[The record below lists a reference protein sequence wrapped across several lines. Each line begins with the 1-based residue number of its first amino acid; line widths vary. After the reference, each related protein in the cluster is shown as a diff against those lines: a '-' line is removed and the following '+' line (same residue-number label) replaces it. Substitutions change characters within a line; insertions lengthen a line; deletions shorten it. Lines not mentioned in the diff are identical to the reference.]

1 MTRFAD
7 RLFRRKMLL
16 ALGLVVLVVMTAVFA
31 WGAAPDPA
39 PAVQAAWNG
48 SAASGFAGG
57 TGTAD
62 DPYRI
67 ATAEQLAHFR
77 DKVNGGTTFEGKYI
91 VLTANIDLI
100 SSSGT
105 KQGFGTIGTPTIDYG
120 EESRPNGAGG
130 NVRIATDVSGK
141 AFQGVFD
148 ARIYEIKNLY
158 WNGGDYRGLFGY
170 IGEKGK
176 VYNVTISNV
185 ELISTGS
192 LNGTIAAVN
201 RGLIDNCVV
210 ASGTVKSAGR
220 AGGIVGFNYGGMVRN
235 SINWANVSANGN
247 SIVGNHI
254 PGIHNVDWLGSDF
267 GGIAGVMTSGAVID
281 QCANYGNVTGSAKVG
296 ADSGGTRAGGLA
308 GLLDTSTISDSYF
321 IGSLSNRNTNDIGGF
336 TGSIYN
342 GTVTNCYHQS
352 GASKLYGW
360 EQSTTGGTRTNNHA
374 SGSAAAGSLNNGVW
388 KVDTARH
395 NGYPYLINT
404 RLFDS
409 YAASQSDL
417 GLLPEGS
424 VPAGY
429 NNTNGTPI
437 SSADDFYAF
446 RNAENTT
453 QNYYLTQDI
462 TVTYPKNGN
471 NIVHYGLWYG
481 GTFDGN
487 GHTITFQ
494 AGTSGSWCS
503 TMRYSRAFGG
513 FFASTINGGTV
524 KNLKIVVEDSY
535 TTTDLDNTEVTS
547 GFGVIAGDVSGAT
560 IDNVSVE
567 VKTLK
572 FHTEC
577 NYGGWTNRVNW
588 YGQTSFGGLFGTAND
603 ANNNGV
609 TIRNTSVT
617 FTGTPEF
624 KRKTDDGGVWSFFGG
639 LIGNIKNTAAINIQ
653 GVRVHFQNGAR
664 YLMYRSNSGHF
675 GGMIGETYRNGTVN
689 ISDSFY
695 DFDGELITENLTGG
709 YKGKLIAAVQSGTTK
724 LNNIYYGPGEEA
736 SAIYVSN
743 GGTPTQNNCYE
754 IAGFDGA
761 GFLRADFDPQ
771 TPGMMWVTLNA
782 DGGSET
788 LGRAGEWDWSKD
800 WDGMILVG
808 SQPGTYSVRMST
820 AQLKAFSTL
829 NKGTGSVS
837 NDLYTGVDL
846 SSSLSFSGQDSGIVS
861 ELRKW
866 QTSPPEMRNY
876 FGTWRGGVA
885 VEIGSGTVEIFDK
898 VTGAFVWATDGSR
911 NGNYFGND
919 GNLVTNGGIG
929 HLIPGTYVAR
939 LVHPYA
945 AVLHHGSTNRYWYDF
960 ETIPFVEFT
969 IKPKTVTVE
978 ASAAY
983 VYGDKAADADLG
995 HTVWTTG
1002 GTQITAG
1009 DYTFTTSG
1017 NIAEIPF
1024 YLTFSV
1030 AAAGTSPR
1038 PAGSYPISVSTSS
1051 PIYSIGGTA
1060 GNYVVSPKPV
1070 TVTIASANKT
1080 YGDGDPTFAWSTT
1093 DTLPYGEVAANVLGI
1108 TLSRDEGEDVKDGGY
1123 AITGSSTNGNY
1134 TISWINGTLTIDPK
1148 AITVTIDDKTQVYG
1162 NPEETLTCSVGGLV
1176 NGDTEGD
1183 LNIHLQRAEGRD
1195 VAEYPITGTYAN
1207 ANYTVTFTDGVYTI
1221 TPRPITVTIGS
1232 ADKTYGD
1239 SDPTFTWS
1247 TADTLPYGEVA
1258 EDVLGITLSRDEGE
1272 GVKDGGYAITGSSTN
1287 GNYTISWTDGTL
1299 TIDPKAITVTI
1310 DDKTQVYGD
1319 PAVALTAQTEAT
1331 LPYGDLLKNIV
1342 SLTREAGDTVKEGGY
1357 AITGEGVSDNYNVT
1371 FHNNGVYT
1379 ITARPVTVTLTFDGL
1394 TEEGGSYYWTYG
1406 DYGAGG
1412 FGTGTATITVSGS
1425 GLVDGDGVGADFAVT
1440 QEGSVATLKNVG
1452 TYTFGIVLTGDN
1464 AFNYTL
1470 TKVFEGITGEGD
1482 TRNVEVR
1489 PLVLEYAT
1497 TPASFVYNQYTADT
1511 LPTPADLGATANLA
1525 TALPYGD
1532 AEPEIV
1538 LVYTDT
1544 PADIVRW
1551 PVGEHPQKIRVEF
1564 TEGQSNYSLSPNSD
1578 MIALIIE
1585 KGTIS
1590 LALDESFVKDYTY
1603 AAGLSVS
1610 FGDKLTA
1617 KDGFGKPY
1625 PYVPQYTAKLYFDE
1639 SKAKWFE
1646 GTTSVGV
1653 RYVPSVDQEETFVTL
1668 TLEIVASDPNYND
1681 ATLTVP
1687 ITLRKGEFDLSGV
1700 TFENQTFIYDGTEH
1714 EMVFAGLPI
1723 ELNGERL
1730 SGSVVYPDG
1739 ADRVNHTPAPIEAQ
1753 LIFTSS
1759 GKLESD
1765 GITYYN
1771 YKIPAPL
1778 TATMTIDKA
1787 IVDLS
1792 RYGLVLERRQQA
1804 DGAVRET
1811 LTIEGSSVT
1820 VVYYAGCAFFVV
1832 PDADLPAFIEA
1843 EITGDAAATGAGAVK
1858 WDETNRK
1865 ALPYQFTVTFR
1876 LNGANGNYE
1885 ISGADERIV
1894 NVTVEQRKVTLSP
1907 ARQDT
1912 VYNGE
1917 QQIPSADLTNWR
1929 YAFEGV
1935 EGGELDAFLADF
1947 EESGT
1952 FVARAESFASIG
1964 TVEAVNAGIYAIN
1977 GVYTPDSGNYNYA
1990 VTVNKSQQNSEG
2002 STDAF
2007 VIAKA
2012 QYGNLDNV
2020 TFDGKTVVYDGS
2032 AYTIVV
2038 SALPTDVKG
2047 NGVEPRYSVTQ
2058 DGTAAAGV
2066 VFIDAGMYAYVAIWD
2081 DPNYEAVTREAT
2093 LTIQKATFDLSG
2105 VTFEDQTFT
2114 YDGRY
2119 HSLSVSSEQ
2128 PLPDW
2133 ITVSY
2138 SSNNSK
2144 KDVGA
2149 LTVSAELSHENPNYH
2164 SFDASDAQKRATLTI
2179 IARPIDVTILSA
2191 SKVYGDAD
2199 PDFVWKI
2206 GEGLVEGDDLKI
2218 TVSRA
2223 DRDNQNVGTYA
2234 LNGTSGNGNYAVT
2247 FNADAVLTIGQR
2259 DLVIDLNNVSKVYR
2273 YPEPNPDPDL
2283 TFGIADGYQLYYE
2296 DTVALLGVTLSRAP
2310 GETAG
2315 NYEITATLPD
2325 VGNYRITVGRTAVLT
2340 IAKAD
2345 VTIDVEGIVK
2355 DYVYTGESFRIDTG
2369 ATHNNTDEGA
2379 VLIYPDK
2386 EFRLVADS
2394 GEYTVSIAETANY
2407 NAQSV
2412 TFTVTIVRADVAFD
2426 FGGVGQYVYNGSL
2439 QTVTGVTHTNTDAEA
2454 TLVYRNHTFTD
2465 VPENGILT
2473 IEVSIAQTANF
2484 NAASATFDVTVDKAT
2499 YVIDI
2504 AFDDQTVSYHGDAV
2518 DLLIAG
2524 DLPEGVTVSYIG
2536 NGNRNQGVY
2545 VVVAEFEGD
2554 GRNYHPIPDR
2564 EATLT
2569 ILPASLAVTIDDQT
2583 SVYGDALNTL
2593 TYLVEGEIYSQ
2604 DGVKDDPMIR
2614 IFKEDGL
2621 RAGEYAI
2628 TGHGGNANYD
2638 VTFESAV
2645 YRITPREATLTANEV
2660 TSVYGDPD
2668 TALTFVADNVLDG
2681 DLERFTGGLQREPGR
2696 NVGRYA
2702 ISSTL
2707 ANPDYTITFV
2717 AADYIVLPREVTVT
2731 LRDQSGISGEDV
2743 LSQSAY
2749 DITDG
2754 NVIAGDTL
2762 GLRLRRAPGT
2772 TRGEYPIT
2780 ATYSNQN
2787 YLLDIIPAIYYLS
2800 ERAVIT
2806 FTRPSDFVYDGNPF
2820 SISASINSDTALI
2833 FTVNGVRSD
2842 NFFDAPGN
2850 YSVRISAAATDE
2862 YVEPIPV
2869 SFTFTILAAELIFT
2883 DDLGGEIIISL
2894 PEGFMPGTAIEVV
2907 LAESSVGDTIQK
2919 QISTAYAMVEG
2930 YDIFIVENGVKIPL
2944 GEYVTSDSLKVRI
2957 KLPSVFAEEE
2967 SVWFVG
2973 FRGGKAELGELTNE
2987 DGYVVIE
2994 GGSFDSVIFVS
3005 RQELS
3010 TFIYLLIGVVILVAV
3025 IMTAYFLFR
3034 RKTV

>member
-57 TGTAD
+57 EGTAD

-67 ATAEQLAHFR
+67 ATAEQLIYFR
-77 DKVNGGTTFEGKYI
+77 NQVNGGRTFEGEYI

-100 SSSGT
+100 GTSGT
-105 KQGFGTIGTPTIDYG
+105 KQGFGVIGEVTSVTT
-120 EESRPNGAGG
+120 AGV
-130 NVRIATDVSGK
+130 NGK

-176 VYNVTISNV
+176 VYNVTVSNV

-235 SINWANVSANGN
+235 SINWANVSANGS

-254 PGIHNVDWLGSDF
+254 PGIHNVEWLGSDF

-281 QCANYGNVTGSAKVG
+281 QCANYGNVTGSAEVG
-296 ADSGGTRAGGLA
+296 AGSGGTRAGGLA

-360 EQSTTGGTRTNNHA
+360 EQSTSSGTRTNNYA
-374 SGSAAAGSLNNGVW
+374 SGSDAKKYLNNGVW

-503 TMRYSRAFGG
+503 TMRYNRAFGG
-513 FFASTINGGTV
+513 FFASTIDGGTV
-524 KNLKIVVEDSY
+524 KNLKIVVENSY
-535 TTTDLDNTEVTS
+535 TTTDLDNTDVTS
-547 GFGVIAGDVSGAT
+547 GFGVIAGDASGAT

-577 NYGGWTNRVNW
+577 NYQGWPNRKNW
-588 YGQTSFGGLFGTAND
+588 WGQTSFGGLFGTANN

-624 KRKTDDGGVWSFFGG
+624 KRKTDDGDVWSWFGG

-675 GGMIGETYRNGTVN
+675 GGMIGETYAGGTVN

-695 DFDGELITENLTGG
+695 DFDGELYTENLTGG

-724 LNNIYYGPGEEA
+724 LNNIYYGPGAEA
-736 SAIYVSN
+736 TKIYVPN
-743 GGTPTQNNCYE
+743 GGEPTQKNYYE

-761 GFLRADFDPQ
+761 GFLRADFDSQ
-771 TPGMMWVTLNA
+771 TPGMMWVTISA

-837 NDLYTGVDL
+837 NDLYTGVKL

-885 VEIGSGTVEIFDK
+885 VKSGSGTVEIFDK
-898 VTGAFVWATDGSR
+898 ETGEFVWATDGSR

-919 GNLVTNGGIG
+919 GNLVTNDGIG

-945 AVLHHGSTNRYWYDF
+945 TVLHQGYTNQNWYDF

-969 IKPKTVTVE
+969 VVPKTVTVE

-983 VYGDKAADADLG
+983 VYGDKPAGADLG
-995 HTVWTTG
+995 HTVWTSG

-1060 GNYVVSPKPV
+1060 GNYVVRPKPV

-1080 YGDGDPTFAWSTT
+1080 YGDGDPTFTWSTA
-1093 DTLPYGEVAANVLGI
+1093 DTLPYGEVAEDVLGI
-1108 TLSRDEGEDVKDGGY
+1108 TLSREGGEDVKDGGY

-1134 TISWINGTLTIDPK
+1134 AISWTDGTLTIDPK

-1195 VAEYPITGTYAN
+1195 VAKYPITGTYTN
-1207 ANYTVTFTDGVYTI
+1207 ANYTVTFADGVYTI
-1221 TPRPITVTIGS
+1221 TPRPITVAIAS
-1232 ADKTYGD
+1232 ANKTYGD
-1239 SDPTFTWS
+1239 GDPTFTWS

-1258 EDVLGITLSRDEGE
+1258 EEVLGITLSRDEGE
-1272 GVKDGGYAITGSSTN
+1272 DVKDGGYAITGSSTN
-1287 GNYTISWTDGTL
+1287 GNYAISWTNGTL
-1299 TIDPKAITVTI
+1299 TIDPKAIDVTI
-1310 DDKTQVYGD
+1310 DDKTQVYGN
-1319 PAVALTAQTEAT
+1319 PEETLTAQTEAT
-1331 LPYGDLLKNIV
+1331 LPYDDRLENIV

-1357 AITGEGVSDNYNVT
+1357 AITGEGVSNNYSVT
-1371 FHNNGVYT
+1371 FTNGVYT
-1379 ITARPVTVTLTFDGL
+1379 ITPRPITVTLTFGGL
-1394 TEEGGSYYWTYG
+1394 KEEGGSYYWTYG
-1406 DYGAGG
+1406 DYGEGG
-1412 FGTGTATITVSGS
+1412 FGTGTATITVSGR
-1425 GLVDGDGVGADFAVT
+1425 GLVSGDGVGAGFAVT
-1440 QEGSVATLKNVG
+1440 QEGSVATLKDVG
-1452 TYTFGIVLTGDN
+1452 SYTFGIVLTGDN

-1470 TKVFEGITGEGD
+1470 TKVFERITGEVFEGIPGEGD
-1482 TRNVEVR
+1482 TRKVEVR
-1489 PLVLEYAT
+1489 PLVLEYT
-1497 TPASFVYNQYTADT
+1497 TESAKFVYNQYTAET
-1511 LPTPADLGATANLA
+1511 LPSPDAIGAAATLE

-1538 LVYTDT
+1538 LYYTDDA
-1544 PADIVRW
+1544 ADIVSW
-1551 PVGEHPQKIRVEF
+1551 SADEYPKKIRVEF
-1564 TEGQSNYSLSPNSD
+1564 AEEQSNYSLSPNSD
-1578 MIALIIE
+1578 LITLIIE
-1585 KGTIS
+1585 KGKIF
-1590 LALDESFVKDYTY
+1590 LALDESFVTDYTY
-1603 AAGLSVS
+1603 TYATDLIVS
-1610 FGDKLTA
+1610 FGDTLKA
-1617 KDGFGKPY
+1617 KDAFGNDIRPSF
-1625 PYVPQYTAKLYFDE
+1625 ASKLYFDE
-1639 SKAKWFE
+1639 SKAKWFA
-1646 GTTSVGV
+1646 GTTSVDV
-1653 RYVPSVDQEETFVTL
+1653 PYVPSVDQEETFVTL

-1681 ATLTVP
+1681 GTLTET

-1700 TFENQTFIYDGTEH
+1700 TFVDQTFIYDGTEH

-1723 ELNGERL
+1723 ALNGETL
-1730 SGSVVYPDG
+1730 SGSVVYPDD
-1739 ADRVNHTPAPIEAQ
+1739 ANRVNHTPTPIEAQ
-1753 LIFTSS
+1753 LVFTVS
-1759 GKLESD
+1759 GKEYD

-1771 YKIPAPL
+1771 YKIPAPW

-1811 LTIEGSSVT
+1811 LTIEGSSVS

-1832 PDADLPAFIEA
+1832 PDADLPDFIVA
-1843 EITGDAAATGAGAVK
+1843 EITGDAAATGAIAVK
-1858 WDETNRK
+1858 WDATNGK
-1865 ALPYQFTVTFR
+1865 ALPYRFTVTFR
-1876 LNGANGNYE
+1876 LSGANDNYE
-1885 ISGADERIV
+1885 ISGADPRTVE
-1894 NVTVEQRKVTLSP
+1894 VTVEQRKVTLSP
-1907 ARQDT
+1907 DRQDT

-1935 EGGELDAFLADF
+1935 EGEALAAFLADF
-1947 EESGT
+1947 EKSGT
-1952 FVARAESFASIG
+1952 FVARAESFTSIG
-1964 TVEAVNAGIYAIN
+1964 TDKAVNAGIYAIN
-1977 GVYTPDSGNYNYA
+1977 GVYTPVSGNYNYA
-1990 VTVNKSQQNSEG
+1990 VTVNKSQDDSAD

-2020 TFDGKTVVYDGS
+2020 TFDGKTVVYDGN
-2032 AYTIVV
+2032 AYTIAV

-2047 NGVEPRYSVTQ
+2047 VGVEPQYSVTK
-2058 DGTAAAGV
+2058 DGSATEGV
-2066 VFIDAGMYAYVAIWD
+2066 VFINAGTYAYVAIWND
-2081 DPNYEAVTREAT
+2081 INYEAVTREAT
-2093 LTIQKATFDLSG
+2093 LIIQKATFDLSG
-2105 VTFEDQTFT
+2105 VTFKNQTFT
-2114 YDGRY
+2114 YDGQY
-2119 HSLSVSSEQ
+2119 HSLSVSSDE

-2144 KDVGA
+2144 KDVGPS
-2149 LTVSAELSHENPNYH
+2149 LVVTLELSHENPNYN
-2164 SFDASDAQKRATLTI
+2164 SFDADDAQKRATLTI
-2179 IARPIDVTILSA
+2179 TARPIDVTILSA
-2191 SKVYGDAD
+2191 SKVYGDLD
-2199 PDFVWKI
+2199 PAFDWVI

-2234 LNGTSGNGNYAVT
+2234 LSGISANNNYAVT
-2247 FNADAVLTIGQR
+2247 FNSDAVLTIGQR
-2259 DLVIDLNNVSKVYR
+2259 DLVIDLVSVSKVYR
-2273 YPEPNPDPDL
+2273 YPDPDPDPDL
-2283 TFGIADGYQLYYE
+2283 TFGLADGYQLYYE
-2296 DTVALLGVTLSRAP
+2296 DTVAQLGVTLSRAA

-2325 VGNYRITVGRTAVLT
+2325 VGNYRITVGREAVLT

-2355 DYVYTGESFRIDTG
+2355 DYVYTGVSFRIDTG

-2386 EFRLVADS
+2386 DFLLVADS

-2504 AFDDQTVSYHGDAV
+2504 AFDDQTVRYHGDAV
-2518 DLLIAG
+2518 DLTIEG
-2524 DLPEGVTVSYIG
+2524 DLPEGVTVRYTG
-2536 NGNRNQGVY
+2536 NGNRNRGVY
-2545 VVVAEFEGD
+2545 VVVAAFEGD

-2569 ILPASLAVTIDDQT
+2569 ILPASLSVTIVDQT
-2583 SVYGDALNTL
+2583 SVYGDALNPL

-2604 DGVKDDPMIR
+2604 DGVKDDPMIGV
-2614 IFKEDGL
+2614 FKEDGL

-2628 TGHGGNANYD
+2628 KGHGGNANYD
-2638 VTFESAV
+2638 VTFTDGV

-2660 TSVYGDPD
+2660 TAVYGDPD

-2780 ATYSNQN
+2780 ATYSNKN

-2850 YSVRISAAATDE
+2850 YSVRISATATDE

-2883 DDLGGEIIISL
+2883 DEQGGEIIISL

-2907 LAESSVGDTIQK
+2907 LAESSVKDAIHK

-2930 YDIFIVENGVKIPL
+2930 YDIYIVENGVKIPL

-2957 KLPSVFAEEE
+2957 KLPSAFAEEE

-3010 TFIYLLIGVVILVAV
+3010 TLIYLLIGVVILVAV
-3025 IMTAYFLFR
+3025 VMTAYFLFR
-3034 RKTV
+3034 RKTI

>member
-39 PAVQAAWNG
+39 PAVQASWNG

-67 ATAEQLAHFR
+67 ATAEQLIYFR
-77 DKVNGGTTFEGKYI
+77 NRVNGGETFEGKYI

-100 SSSGT
+100 STSGT
-105 KQGFGTIGTPTIDYG
+105 KQGFGVIGEVTSVTTAG
-120 EESRPNGAGG
+120 VNGK
-130 NVRIATDVSGK
+130 V
-141 AFQGVFD
+141 FQGVFD

-176 VYNVTISNV
+176 VYNVTVSNV

-201 RGLIDNCVV
+201 CGLIDNCVV

-254 PGIHNVDWLGSDF
+254 PGIHNVEWLGSDF
-267 GGIAGVMTSGAVID
+267 GGIAGVMTSGAVLD
-281 QCANYGNVTGSAKVG
+281 QCANYGNVTGSAGVG
-296 ADSGGTRAGGLA
+296 EGSGGTRAGGLA

-342 GTVTNCYHQS
+342 GTVKNCYFQS
-352 GASKLYGW
+352 NATKQFGWDQEKLGLEDNYHNNNFK
-360 EQSTTGGTRTNNHA
+360 TG
-374 SGSAAAGSLNNGVW
+374 SEAAGSLNNGVW
-388 KVDTARH
+388 KVETTRH

-453 QNYYLTQDI
+453 ANYYLTQDI

-494 AGTSGSWCS
+494 AGTPDSWCS
-503 TMRYSRAFGG
+503 VMRYSRAFGG

-577 NYGGWTNRVNW
+577 NEQGWPNRVNW
-588 YGQTSFGGLFGTAND
+588 WGQTSFGGLFGTAND

-617 FTGTPEF
+617 FTEMPEF
-624 KRKTDDGGVWSFFGG
+624 RRKTDDGGVWSFFGG

-653 GVRVHFQNGAR
+653 GVRVHFQDGAKYSMR
-664 YLMYRSNSGHF
+664 VSNSGHF

-695 DFDGELITENLTGG
+695 DFDGALITENLTGG

-724 LNNIYYGPGEEA
+724 LNNIYYGPGAEA
-736 SAIYVSN
+736 SAIYVPN

-782 DGGSET
+782 NWNSAAT
-788 LGRAGEWDWSKD
+788 LGRAGAWDWSKD

-808 SQPGTYSVRMST
+808 YQPGTYSVRMST
-820 AQLKAFSTL
+820 AQLKAFSQIS
-829 NKGTGSVS
+829 KGQGSVS
-837 NDLYTGVDL
+837 NDLYTGVNL
-846 SSSLSFSGQDSGIVS
+846 SSSLSFSGQASGIVS
-861 ELRKW
+861 ELCKW

-885 VEIGSGTVEIFDK
+885 VESGSGTVEIFNK
-898 VTGAFVWATDGSR
+898 KTGEFVWATDGSR

-945 AVLHHGSTNRYWYDF
+945 AVLHQGYTNQNWYDF

-969 IKPKTVTVE
+969 IAPKTVTVE
-978 ASAAY
+978 ASASC

-995 HTVWTTG
+995 HTVWTKG

-1051 PIYSIGGTA
+1051 PIYSIGGTE
-1060 GNYVVSPKPV
+1060 GNYYVVSPKPI
-1070 TVTIASANKT
+1070 TVTIDSFRKT
-1080 YGDGDPTFAWSTT
+1080 YGDSDPAFTWSTE
-1093 DTLPYGEVAANVLGI
+1093 DTLPYNEVAANVLGI
-1108 TLSRDEGEDVKDGGY
+1108 TLSRAEGEDVKEGGY

-1134 TISWINGTLTIDPK
+1134 DISWTNGTLTIDPK
-1148 AITVTIDDKTQVYG
+1148 EIDVTID
-1162 NPEETLTCSVGGLV
+1162 SF
-1176 NGDTEGD
+1176 
-1183 LNIHLQRAEGRD
+1183 R
-1195 VAEYPITGTYAN
+1195 
-1207 ANYTVTFTDGVYTI
+1207 
-1221 TPRPITVTIGS
+1221 
-1232 ADKTYGD
+1232 KTYGD
-1239 SDPTFTWS
+1239 NDPTFTWS
-1247 TADTLPYGEVA
+1247 TEDTLPYGEDA
-1258 EDVLGITLSRDEGE
+1258 EDVLGITLSRAEGE
-1272 GVKDGGYAITGSSTN
+1272 DVKAGGYAITGSSTN
-1287 GNYTISWTDGTL
+1287 GNYAIRWTDGTL

-1310 DDKTQVYGD
+1310 DNQTQVYGE

-1331 LPYGDLLKNIV
+1331 LPYGDLLDNIV
-1342 SLTREAGDTVKEGGY
+1342 LLSREPGDTVKEGGY
-1357 AITGEGVSDNYNVT
+1357 AITGETISGNYSVT
-1371 FHNNGVYT
+1371 FKNGVYT
-1379 ITARPVTVTLTFDGL
+1379 ITVRPVTVTLTFGGL
-1394 TEEGGSYYWTYG
+1394 TEEGGIYYWTYG

-1425 GLVDGDGVGADFAVT
+1425 GLVSGDGVGADFAVT
-1440 QEGSVATLKNVG
+1440 QEGIAAPLKNVG

-1470 TKVFEGITGEGD
+1470 TKEFEGIPGEGD
-1482 TRNVEVR
+1482 TRKVEVR
-1489 PLVLEYAT
+1489 PLVLEYT
-1497 TPASFVYNQYTADT
+1497 TESASFVYNQYTADT
-1511 LPTPADLGATANLA
+1511 LPSPDVIGAAATLE

-1538 LVYTDT
+1538 FVYIDT
-1544 PADIVRW
+1544 PAEIVSW
-1551 PVGEHPQKIRVEF
+1551 SVGEHPQKIRVEF
-1564 TEGQSNYSLSPNSD
+1564 AEGQSNYSLSANSD
-1578 MIALIIE
+1578 LITLIIE

-1590 LALDESFVKDYTY
+1590 LALDEGFVKDYTY
-1603 AAGLSVS
+1603 TYATDLIVS
-1610 FGDKLTA
+1610 FVDELKA
-1617 KDGFGKPY
+1617 KDAFGKDI
-1625 PYVPQYTAKLYFDE
+1625 VPSFASKLYFDE
-1639 SKAKWFE
+1639 SKKWFR
-1646 GTTSVGV
+1646 GTTAVDV
-1653 RYVPSVDQEETFVTL
+1653 PYVPSVDQEETFVTL
-1668 TLEIVASDPNYND
+1668 TLEIVASDPNYIGD
-1681 ATLTVP
+1681 TLTET

-1700 TFENQTFIYDGTEH
+1700 TFEDQTFIYDGTEH

-1723 ELNGERL
+1723 ALNGETL

-1739 ADRVNHTPAPIEAQ
+1739 ADRVNHTPVPIEAQ
-1753 LIFTSS
+1753 LIFTVS
-1759 GKLESD
+1759 GKEYD

-1771 YKIPAPL
+1771 YKIPDPW

-1811 LTIEGSSVT
+1811 LTIEGSSVS

-1832 PDADLPAFIEA
+1832 PDAALPAFIEA
-1843 EITGDAAATGAGAVK
+1843 EITGEAAATGAGAVK
-1858 WDETNRK
+1858 WDVTDRK
-1865 ALPYQFTVTFR
+1865 ALSYQFTVTFR
-1876 LNGANGNYE
+1876 LSGASNNYE
-1885 ISGADERIV
+1885 ISNADPRTV
-1894 NVTVEQRKVTLSP
+1894 DVTVVPRVVTLSP
-1907 ARQDT
+1907 DRQDT

-1917 QQIPSADLTNWR
+1917 QQIPSADLTDWR

-1935 EGGELDAFLADF
+1935 EGGALDAFLADF
-1947 EESGT
+1947 EKSGT
-1952 FVARAESFASIG
+1952 FAARAESFASVG
-1964 TVEAVNAGIYAIN
+1964 AVTAVNAGIYAIN

-1990 VTVNKSQQNSEG
+1990 VTVNKSQENSAD
-2002 STDAF
+2002 SADAF

-2012 QYGNLDNV
+2012 RYGNLDNV

-2032 AYTIVV
+2032 AYTIAV

-2047 NGVEPRYSVTQ
+2047 VGVEPRYSVTQ
-2058 DGTAAAGV
+2058 DGTAEEGV
-2066 VFIDAGMYAYVAIWD
+2066 FFIDAGTYAYVAIWD

-2093 LTIQKATFDLSG
+2093 LIIQKATFDLS
-2105 VTFEDQTFT
+2105 VVRFEDGEFI
-2114 YDGRY
+2114 YDGQY
-2119 HSLSVSSEQ
+2119 HSLSVSSDE

-2144 KDVGA
+2144 KDVGSLLVT
-2149 LTVSAELSHENPNYH
+2149 LTLSHENPNYN
-2164 SFDASDAQKRATLTI
+2164 SFDESDAQKRATLTI
-2179 IARPIDVTILSA
+2179 TARPIDVTILSA
-2191 SKVYGDAD
+2191 SKVYGDLD
-2199 PDFVWKI
+2199 PAFEWKI

-2234 LNGTSGNGNYAVT
+2234 LSGTSDNGNYAVT
-2247 FNADAVLTIGQR
+2247 FNSDAVLTIGQR
-2259 DLVIDLNNVSKVYR
+2259 DLVIDLVSVSKVYR
-2273 YPEPNPDPDL
+2273 YPEPDPDPDL
-2283 TFGIADGYQLYYE
+2283 TFGLADGYRLYYE
-2296 DTVALLGVTLSRAP
+2296 DTLAQLGVTLSRAP

-2315 NYEITATLPD
+2315 DYKITATLPD
-2325 VGNYRITVGRTAVLT
+2325 AGNYRITVGRTAVLT

-2345 VTIDVEGIVK
+2345 VTIDVEGVVK
-2355 DYVYTGESFRIDTG
+2355 DYVYTGVSFRIETG

-2386 EFRLVADS
+2386 DFLLVADS

-2439 QTVTGVTHTNTDAEA
+2439 QTVTGVTHTNTDPEA
-2454 TLVYRNHTFTD
+2454 ALVYRNHTFTD

-2484 NAASATFDVTVDKAT
+2484 NAASATFDVAVDKAT

-2504 AFDDQTVSYHGDAV
+2504 AFDDQTVRYHGDAV
-2518 DLLIAG
+2518 DLTIAG
-2524 DLPEGVTVSYIG
+2524 ELPEGVTVRYIG

-2569 ILPASLAVTIDDQT
+2569 ILPALLSVTIDDQT

-2604 DGVKDDPMIR
+2604 DGVKDDPMIGV
-2614 IFKEDGL
+2614 FKEDGL

-2660 TSVYGDPD
+2660 TAVYGDPD

-2780 ATYSNQN
+2780 ATYSNKN

-2883 DDLGGEIIISL
+2883 DEQGGEIIISL

-2907 LAESSVGDTIQK
+2907 LAESSVKDAIHK

-2930 YDIFIVENGVKIPL
+2930 YDIYIVENGVKIPL
-2944 GEYVTSDSLKVRI
+2944 GEYVTSDTLKVRI
-2957 KLPSVFAEEE
+2957 KLPSAFAEEE

-2987 DGYVVIE
+2987 EGYVVIE

-3010 TFIYLLIGVVILVAV
+3010 TLIYLLIGVVILVAV
-3025 IMTAYFLFR
+3025 VMTAYFLFR
-3034 RKTV
+3034 RKTI

>member
-39 PAVQAAWNG
+39 PAVQAAWSGN
-48 SAASGFAGG
+48 AASGFAGG

-67 ATAEQLAHFR
+67 ATAEQLAYFR
-77 DKVNGGTTFEGKYI
+77 NQVNGGRTFEGEYI

-100 SSSGT
+100 GTSGT

-120 EESRPNGAGG
+120 EEYRPNGAGG
-130 NVRIATDVSGK
+130 NVRIATGVSGTP
-141 AFQGVFD
+141 FQGVFD

-220 AGGIVGFNYGGMVRN
+220 AGGIVGFNYGGTVRN
-235 SINWANVSANGN
+235 SINWANVSANGK

-281 QCANYGNVTGSAKVG
+281 QCANYGNVTGSAEVG

-336 TGSIYN
+336 TGSIYD

-374 SGSAAAGSLNNGVW
+374 SGSEAAGSLNNGVW

-675 GGMIGETYRNGTVN
+675 GGMIGETYAGGTVN

-695 DFDGELITENLTGG
+695 DFDGELYTENLTGG

-724 LNNIYYGPGEEA
+724 LNNIYYGPGAEA
-736 SAIYVSN
+736 SKIYVPN
-743 GGTPTQNNCYE
+743 GGEPTQKNYYE

-788 LGRAGEWDWSKD
+788 LGRAGAWDWSKD

-837 NDLYTGVDL
+837 NDLYTDVNL
-846 SSSLSFSGQDSGIVS
+846 SSSLSFSGQASGIVS

-876 FGTWRGGVA
+876 FGTWRGGIA
-885 VEIGSGTVEIFDK
+885 VESGSGTVEIFDK
-898 VTGAFVWATDGSR
+898 ETGEFVWATDGSQ
-911 NGNYFGND
+911 NGNYFDND
-919 GNLVTNGGIG
+919 GNLVTNDKGIG

-969 IKPKTVTVE
+969 IEPKTVTVE
-978 ASAAY
+978 ASASY
-983 VYGDKAADADLG
+983 VYGDKAAGADLG
-995 HTVWTTG
+995 HTVWTSG
-1002 GTQITAG
+1002 GTQITAE

-1093 DTLPYGEVAANVLGI
+1093 DTLPYGEVAKDVLGI

-1134 TISWINGTLTIDPK
+1134 AISWANGTLTINPK

-1162 NPEETLTCSVGGLV
+1162 DPEETLTCSVGGLV

-1195 VAEYPITGTYAN
+1195 VAKYPITGTYTN

-1221 TPRPITVTIGS
+1221 TPRPITVTIAS
-1232 ADKTYGD
+1232 ANKTYGD
-1239 SDPTFTWS
+1239 GDPTFTWS
-1247 TADTLPYGEVA
+1247 TADSLPYGEVA
-1258 EDVLGITLSRDEGE
+1258 EEVLGITLSREGGE
-1272 GVKDGGYAITGSSTN
+1272 DVKDGGYAITGSSTN
-1287 GNYTISWTDGTL
+1287 GNYAISWTNGTL

-1331 LPYGDLLKNIV
+1331 LPYGDLLENIV

-1379 ITARPVTVTLTFDGL
+1379 ITARPVTVTLTFGGL
-1394 TEEGGSYYWTYG
+1394 TEEGGIYYWTYG

-1412 FGTGTATITVSGS
+1412 FGTGTATITVSES
-1425 GLVDGDGVGADFAVT
+1425 GLVSGDGVGADFAVT
-1440 QEGSVATLKNVG
+1440 QEGIAATLKNVG

-1464 AFNYTL
+1464 ARNYAL

-1482 TRNVEVR
+1482 TRDVEVR
-1489 PLVLEYAT
+1489 PLVLEYT
-1497 TPASFVYNQYTADT
+1497 TKSASFVYNEYTAEKPLPSPDAIGAKAT
-1511 LPTPADLGATANLA
+1511 LETE
-1525 TALPYGD
+1525 LPYGD

-1538 LVYTDT
+1538 LVYTDD
-1544 PADIVRW
+1544 PAEIMKLS
-1551 PVGEHPQKIRVEF
+1551 VGEYKKILMQLA
-1564 TEGQSNYSLSPNSD
+1564 EGQSNYSLSADSD
-1578 MIALIIE
+1578 LITLIIE

-1590 LALDESFVKDYTY
+1590 LALDESFVTDYTY
-1603 AAGLSVS
+1603 AADLSVS

-1617 KDGFGKPY
+1617 KDEFGK

-1639 SKAKWFE
+1639 SKKWFE

-1653 RYVPSVDQEETFVTL
+1653 PYVPSVDQEETFVTL
-1668 TLEIVASDPNYND
+1668 TLEILVSSDSNYND

-1687 ITLRKGEFDLSGV
+1687 ITLRKGAFDLTGV
-1700 TFENQTFIYDGTEH
+1700 TFENQTFIYDGTAH
-1714 EMVFAGLPI
+1714 EMAFAGLPI
-1723 ELNGERL
+1723 AQNGETL

-1739 ADRVNHTPAPIEAQ
+1739 ADRVNHTPAPIAAQ
-1753 LIFTSS
+1753 LVFTVS
-1759 GKLESD
+1759 GKEYD

-1771 YKIPAPL
+1771 YKIPDPW

-1787 IVDLS
+1787 TVDLS

-1843 EITGDAAATGAGAVK
+1843 EITGEAAATGAGAVK
-1858 WDETNRK
+1858 WDVTNRK
-1865 ALPYQFTVTFR
+1865 ALSYQFTVKFS
-1876 LNGANGNYE
+1876 LSDANGNYE
-1885 ISGADERIV
+1885 ISGADQRTVE
-1894 NVTVEQRKVTLSP
+1894 VTVEQRKVTLSP
-1907 ARQDT
+1907 RRQDT
-1912 VYNGE
+1912 VFNGE
-1917 QQIPSADLTNWR
+1917 QQIPSADLTKWR

-1935 EGGELDAFLADF
+1935 EGEALAAFLADF
-1947 EESGT
+1947 EKSGT
-1952 FVARAESFASIG
+1952 FAARAESFTSIG
-1964 TVEAVNAGIYAIN
+1964 TDKAVNAGIYAIN

-1990 VTVNKSQQNSEG
+1990 VTVNKSQENSAD
-2002 STDAF
+2002 SADAF

-2020 TFDGKTVVYDGS
+2020 TFDGKTVVYDGN
-2032 AYTIVV
+2032 AYTITV
-2038 SALPTDVKG
+2038 SGLPTDVNG
-2047 NGVEPRYSVTQ
+2047 VGVEPQYSVTK
-2058 DGTAAAGV
+2058 DGSATEDVFFTNAGTY
-2066 VFIDAGMYAYVAIWD
+2066 DYVAIWND
-2081 DPNYEAVTREAT
+2081 LNYEAVTREAT
-2093 LTIQKATFDLSG
+2093 LIIQKATFDLS
-2105 VTFEDQTFT
+2105 VVRFEDGTFI
-2114 YDGRY
+2114 YDGQY
-2119 HSLSVSSEQ
+2119 HSLALSSDE

-2144 KDVGA
+2144 KDVGPS
-2149 LTVSAELSHENPNYH
+2149 LVVTLELSHENPNYH
-2164 SFDASDAQKRATLTI
+2164 AFDASVAQQRATLTI
-2179 IARPIDVTILSA
+2179 AARPIDVTILSA
-2191 SKVYGDAD
+2191 SKVYGDVD
-2199 PDFVWKI
+2199 PAFDWES

-2218 TVSRA
+2218 TVSRD
-2223 DRDNQNVGTYA
+2223 DRDNQNVGTYV

-2247 FNADAVLTIGQR
+2247 FNSDAVLTIGQR
-2259 DLVIDLNNVSKVYR
+2259 DLVIDLDSVSKVYR
-2273 YPEPNPDPDL
+2273 YPDPNPDPDL
-2283 TFGIADGYQLYYE
+2283 TFGIADGYQLYYD
-2296 DTVALLGVTLSRAP
+2296 DTVALLGVTLSRAA

-2315 NYEITATLPD
+2315 SYEITATLPD
-2325 VGNYRITVGRTAVLT
+2325 AGNYRITVGRTAVLT

-2345 VTIDVEGIVK
+2345 VTIGVEGIVK
-2355 DYVYTGESFRIDTG
+2355 DYVYTGVSFRIETG

-2386 EFRLVADS
+2386 DFLLVADS

-2504 AFDDQTVSYHGDAV
+2504 AFDDQTVRYHGDAV

-2524 DLPEGVTVSYIG
+2524 ELPEGVTVRYTG

-2569 ILPASLAVTIDDQT
+2569 ILPASLSVTIDDQT

-2604 DGVKDDPMIR
+2604 DGVKDDPMIGV
-2614 IFKEDGL
+2614 FKEDGL

-2660 TSVYGDPD
+2660 TAVYGDLD

-2696 NVGRYA
+2696 NVGKYA

-2717 AADYIVLPREVTVT
+2717 SADYIVLPREVTVT

-2780 ATYSNQN
+2780 ATYSNKN

-2850 YSVRISAAATDE
+2850 YSVRISATATDE

-2883 DDLGGEIIISL
+2883 DEQGGEIIISL

-2907 LAESSVGDTIQK
+2907 LAESSVKDAIHK

-2930 YDIFIVENGVKIPL
+2930 YDIYIVENGVKIPL
-2944 GEYVTSDSLKVRI
+2944 GEYVASDTLKVRI

-2987 DGYVVIE
+2987 DGYIVIE

-3025 IMTAYFLFR
+3025 VMTAYFLFR
-3034 RKTV
+3034 RKTI

>member
-57 TGTAD
+57 TGTAK

-67 ATAEQLAHFR
+67 ATAEQLAYFR
-77 DKVNGGTTFEGKYI
+77 NQVNGEGTQANSFEGKYI

-100 SSSGT
+100 GTSGT
-105 KQGFGTIGTPTIDYG
+105 KQGFGTIGEPTIDYG
-120 EESRPNGAGG
+120 EEYRPNGAGG

-201 RGLIDNCVV
+201 CGLIDNCVV

-281 QCANYGNVTGSAKVG
+281 QCANYGNVTGSAAVG
-296 ADSGGTRAGGLA
+296 AGSGGTRAGGLA

-321 IGSLSNRNTNDIGGF
+321 IGSLSNRNTNDIGGL
-336 TGSIYN
+336 TGSIYQ

-360 EQSTTGGTRTNNHA
+360 EQSTSGGTRTNNHA
-374 SGSAAAGSLNNGVW
+374 SGSEAKKYLNNGVW

-429 NNTNGTPI
+429 NNTNGKAI
-437 SSADDFYAF
+437 NNADDFYAF
-446 RNAENTT
+446 RNSGENVNSN
-453 QNYYLTQDI
+453 NYYLTQDI
-462 TVTYPKNGN
+462 TFKYPNGGN
-471 NIVHYGLWYG
+471 SVAMFGLFFG
-481 GTFDGN
+481 GVFDGN

-494 AGTSGSWCS
+494 AGTSDSWCS
-503 TMRYSRAFGG
+503 VMRQSRPFGG
-513 FFASTINGGTV
+513 FFASTIRGGTV

-535 TTTDLDNTEVTS
+535 TTTDQENTYVTS
-547 GFGVIAGDVSGAT
+547 GFGVIAGDASGAT

-572 FHTEC
+572 FHTEFR
-577 NYGGWTNRVNW
+577 GGWNRVNW
-588 YGQTSFGGLFGTAND
+588 YGQTSFGGLFGTANN

-624 KRKTDDGGVWSFFGG
+624 KRKTEDSGGKVWSFFGG
-639 LIGNIKNTAAINIQ
+639 LIGNIIENTAAINIQ

-664 YLMYRSNSGHF
+664 YLMHVSNSGHF
-675 GGMIGETYRNGTVN
+675 GGMIGETIKNGTVN

-695 DFDGELITENLTGG
+695 DFDGALYTENLTGG

-736 SAIYVSN
+736 SAISVSN

-995 HTVWTTG
+995 HTVWTSG

-1017 NIAEIPF
+1017 NIADIPF
-1024 YLTFSV
+1024 NLTFSV

-1060 GNYVVSPKPV
+1060 GNYVVRPKSV
-1070 TVTIASANKT
+1070 TVTIASANKM
-1080 YGDGDPTFAWSTT
+1080 YGDGDPTFTWSTT

-1134 TISWINGTLTIDPK
+1134 TISWTNGTLTINPK

-1162 NPEETLTCSVGGLV
+1162 DSEETLTCSVGGLV

-1183 LNIHLQRAEGRD
+1183 LNIHLQRADGRD
-1195 VAEYPITGTYAN
+1195 VAEYPIKGTYTN

-1221 TPRPITVTIGS
+1221 TPRPIAVTIAS
-1232 ADKTYGD
+1232 ANKTYGD

-1258 EDVLGITLSRDEGE
+1258 ANVLGITLSREGGE
-1272 GVKDGGYAITGSSTN
+1272 DVKAGGYAITGSSTN
-1287 GNYTISWTDGTL
+1287 GNYAISWNNGTL
-1299 TIDPKAITVTI
+1299 TIDPKAIDVTI

-1319 PAVALTAQTEAT
+1319 PAVALTAQTEET
-1331 LPYGDLLKNIV
+1331 LPYGDLLDNIV
-1342 SLTREAGDTVKEGGY
+1342 SLTRDTGDTVGDY
-1357 AITGEGVSDNYNVT
+1357 TINGEGVSDNYNVT
-1371 FHNNGVYT
+1371 FNNKGVYT
-1379 ITARPVTVTLTFDGL
+1379 ITARPVTVTLTFGGL

-1406 DYGAGG
+1406 DYGEGG
-1412 FGTGTATITVSGS
+1412 FGTGTATITVSEG
-1425 GLVDGDGVGADFAVT
+1425 GLVSGDGVGADFTVT
-1440 QEGSVATLKNVG
+1440 QEGIAATMKNVG
-1452 TYTFGIVLTGDN
+1452 TYTFDLVLTGDN

-1482 TRNVEVR
+1482 TRDVEIR

-1511 LPTPADLGATANLA
+1511 LPKPSELGAAA
-1525 TALPYGD
+1525 SRETALPYGD

-1544 PADIVRW
+1544 HADIVSW
-1551 PVGEHPQKIRVEF
+1551 SVGEHSQKIRVELA
-1564 TEGQSNYSLSPNSD
+1564 EGQSNYSLSADSD
-1578 MIALIIE
+1578 LITLIIK

-1610 FGDKLTA
+1610 FDDKLTA
-1617 KDGFGKPY
+1617 KDEFGK

-1646 GTTSVGV
+1646 GTTSVDV
-1653 RYVPSVDQEETFVTL
+1653 PYVPSVDQEETFVTL
-1668 TLEIVASDPNYND
+1668 TLEIVASDPNYNGD
-1681 ATLTVP
+1681 TLTVP

-1700 TFENQTFIYDGTEH
+1700 TFKNQTFPYDGTKH

-1723 ELNGERL
+1723 ELNGETL

-1739 ADRVNHTPAPIEAQ
+1739 ADRVNHTTAPIEAQ

-1759 GKLESD
+1759 GKEYD

-1771 YKIPAPL
+1771 YKIPAPR

-1792 RYGLVLERRQQA
+1792 QYGLVLERRQQA

-1811 LTIEGSSVT
+1811 LTIEGSSVS

-1832 PDADLPAFIEA
+1832 PDAALPAFIEA
-1843 EITGDAAATGAGAVK
+1843 KITGDAAATGASVVK
-1858 WDETNRK
+1858 WDETKGK
-1865 ALPYQFTVTFR
+1865 ALPYQFKVTFR
-1876 LNGANGNYE
+1876 LNDANGNYE

-1894 NVTVEQRKVTLSP
+1894 DVTVEQRKVTLSP
-1907 ARQDT
+1907 DRQDT

-1917 QQIPSADLTNWR
+1917 QQIPSADFANWR

-2012 QYGNLDNV
+2012 RYGNLDNV

-2032 AYTIVV
+2032 AYTIAV

-2047 NGVEPRYSVTQ
+2047 NGVEPQYSVN
-2058 DGTAAAGV
+2058 GTAEAGV
-2066 VFIDAGMYAYVAIWD
+2066 VFIDAGMYSYVAIWD

-2093 LTIQKATFDLSG
+2093 LTIQKATFDLS
-2105 VTFEDQTFT
+2105 VVRFEDDTVT

-2149 LTVSAELSHENPNYH
+2149 LTVSATLSHENPNYH
-2164 SFDASDAQKRATLTI
+2164 LFDESDAQKRATLTI

-2199 PDFVWKI
+2199 PDFVWVI

-2234 LNGTSGNGNYAVT
+2234 LSGTSGNGNYAVT
-2247 FNADAVLTIGQR
+2247 FNSDAVLTIGQR
-2259 DLVIDLNNVSKVYR
+2259 DLVIDLDSVSKVYR
-2273 YPEPNPDPDL
+2273 YPDPDPDPDL
-2283 TFGIADGYQLYYE
+2283 TFGIAEGYQLYYD
-2296 DTVALLGVTLSRAP
+2296 DTLALLGVTLSRAP

-2315 NYEITATLPD
+2315 NYKITATLPD
-2325 VGNYRITVGRTAVLT
+2325 AGNYRITVGREAVLT

-2345 VTIDVEGIVK
+2345 VTIGVEGIVK

-2454 TLVYRNHTFTD
+2454 TLEYRNHTFTD

-2504 AFDDQTVSYHGDAV
+2504 AFDDQTVRYHGDAV

-2524 DLPEGVTVSYIG
+2524 DLPEGVTVSYTG

-2545 VVVAEFEGD
+2545 VVVAAFEGD

-2569 ILPASLAVTIDDQT
+2569 ILPASLSVTIDDQT

-2604 DGVKDDPMIR
+2604 DGVKDDPMIGV
-2614 IFKEDGL
+2614 FKEDGL

-2660 TSVYGDPD
+2660 TAVYGDPD
-2668 TALTFVADNVLDG
+2668 TALTFVSDNVLDG

-2780 ATYSNQN
+2780 ATYSNKN

-2820 SISASINSDTALI
+2820 SISASINSGTALI

-2883 DDLGGEIIISL
+2883 DDQGGEIIISL

-2930 YDIFIVENGVKIPL
+2930 YDIYIVENGVKIPL
-2944 GEYVTSDSLKVRI
+2944 GEYVTSDTLKVRI
-2957 KLPSVFAEEE
+2957 KLPAVFAEEE

-2987 DGYVVIE
+2987 DGYIVIE

-3025 IMTAYFLFR
+3025 VMTAYFLFR
-3034 RKTV
+3034 RKTI

>member
-39 PAVQAAWNG
+39 PAVQASWNG

-67 ATAEQLAHFR
+67 ATAEQLIYFR
-77 DKVNGGTTFEGKYI
+77 NRVNGGTTFEGEYI

-100 SSSGT
+100 STSGT
-105 KQGFGTIGTPTIDYG
+105 KQGFGVIGEVTSVTTAG
-120 EESRPNGAGG
+120 VNGK
-130 NVRIATDVSGK
+130 V
-141 AFQGVFD
+141 FQGVFD

-176 VYNVTISNV
+176 VYNVTVSNV

-220 AGGIVGFNYGGMVRN
+220 AGGIVGFNYGGTVRN
-235 SINWANVSANGN
+235 SINWANVSANGS

-254 PGIHNVDWLGSDF
+254 PGIHNVEWLGSDF
-267 GGIAGVMTSGAVID
+267 GGIAGVMTSGAVLD
-281 QCANYGNVTGSAKVG
+281 QCANYGNVTGSAAVG
-296 ADSGGTRAGGLA
+296 AGSGGTRAGGLA

-374 SGSAAAGSLNNGVW
+374 SGSEAAGSLNNGVW

-429 NNTNGTPI
+429 NNTNGKAI
-437 SSADDFYAF
+437 NNAEDFYAF
-446 RNAENTT
+446 RNAESTT
-453 QNYYLTQDI
+453 ENYYLTQDI

-487 GHTITFQ
+487 GHTITFR
-494 AGTSGSWCS
+494 AGTPDSWCS

-567 VKTLK
+567 VRTLK

-577 NYGGWTNRVNW
+577 NYQGWPNRVNW

-624 KRKTDDGGVWSFFGG
+624 KRKTDDSGSGWSFFGG

-664 YLMYRSNSGHF
+664 YLMHVSNSGHF
-675 GGMIGETYRNGTVN
+675 GGMIGETYAGGTVN

-695 DFDGELITENLTGG
+695 NFDGALTTENLTGG

-724 LNNIYYGPGEEA
+724 LNNIYYGPGAEA
-736 SAIYVSN
+736 TKIYVPN
-743 GGTPTQNNCYE
+743 GGELTQNNCYE

-782 DGGSET
+782 NWNRAAT
-788 LGRAGEWDWSKD
+788 LGRAGAWDWSKD

-808 SQPGTYSVRMST
+808 YQPGTYSVRMST
-820 AQLKAFSTL
+820 AQLKAFSQIS
-829 NKGTGSVS
+829 KGQGSVS
-837 NDLYTGVDL
+837 NDLYTGVNL
-846 SSSLSFSGQDSGIVS
+846 SSSLSFSGQASGIVS

-885 VEIGSGTVEIFDK
+885 VKSGSGTVEIFNK
-898 VTGAFVWATDGSR
+898 VTGEFVWATDGSQ
-911 NGNYFGND
+911 NGNYFGKD
-919 GNLVTNGGIG
+919 GLVTNDKGIG

-945 AVLHHGSTNRYWYDF
+945 AVLHQGYTNQNWYDF

-969 IKPKTVTVE
+969 IEPKTVTVE

-995 HTVWTTG
+995 HTVWTSG

-1051 PIYSIGGTA
+1051 PIYSVGGTA
-1060 GNYVVSPKPV
+1060 GNYVVRPKPI

-1093 DTLPYGEVAANVLGI
+1093 DTLAYGEVAANVLGI
-1108 TLSRDEGEDVKDGGY
+1108 TLSRERGEDVKDGGY

-1134 TISWINGTLTIDPK
+1134 AISWINGTLTIKPK

-1162 NPEETLTCSVGGLV
+1162 DPEETLTCSVGGLV

-1195 VAEYPITGTYAN
+1195 VAEYPITGTYVN

-1221 TPRPITVTIGS
+1221 TPRPITVAIAS
-1232 ADKTYGD
+1232 ANKTYGD
-1239 SDPTFTWS
+1239 GDPTFTWS
-1247 TADTLPYGEVA
+1247 TADTLPYDEVA
-1258 EDVLGITLSRDEGE
+1258 KDVLGITLSRDEGE
-1272 GVKDGGYAITGSSTN
+1272 DVKDGGYAITGSSTN
-1287 GNYTISWTDGTL
+1287 GNYTISWTNGTL
-1299 TIDPKAITVTI
+1299 TIDPKEITVTI

-1319 PAVALTAQTEAT
+1319 LEKTLTAQTEAT

-1357 AITGEGVSDNYNVT
+1357 AITGEGVSNNYNVT
-1371 FHNNGVYT
+1371 FNNNGVYT
-1379 ITARPVTVTLTFDGL
+1379 ITARPVTVTLTFGGL

-1406 DYGAGG
+1406 AYGEGG
-1412 FGTGTATITVSGS
+1412 FGTGTATITVSES
-1425 GLVDGDGVGADFAVT
+1425 GLVSGDGVGADFAVT
-1440 QEGSVATLKNVG
+1440 QEGIAATLKDVG
-1452 TYTFGIVLTGDN
+1452 SYTFGIVLTGDN
-1464 AFNYTL
+1464 ARNYTL
-1470 TKVFEGITGEGD
+1470 TKEFEGIPGEGD
-1482 TRNVEVR
+1482 TRDVEVR
-1489 PLVLEYAT
+1489 PLVLEYT
-1497 TPASFVYNQYTADT
+1497 MTPASFVYNEYTADT
-1511 LPTPADLGATANLA
+1511 LPTPSVLGAAANLT

-1538 LVYTDT
+1538 LVYIDT
-1544 PADIVRW
+1544 PADIVSW
-1551 PVGEHPQKIRVEF
+1551 SVGEHPQKIRVEF
-1564 TEGQSNYSLSPNSD
+1564 AEGQSNYSLSPNSD
-1578 MIALIIE
+1578 LITLIIE

-1590 LALDESFVKDYTY
+1590 LALDEGFVKDYTY
-1603 AAGLSVS
+1603 ATDLIVS
-1610 FGDKLTA
+1610 FGDTLKA
-1617 KDGFGKPY
+1617 KDAFGKDI
-1625 PYVPQYTAKLYFDE
+1625 VPSFASKLYFDE
-1639 SKAKWFE
+1639 SKAKWFA

-1653 RYVPSVDQEETFVTL
+1653 PYVPSVDQEETFVTL

-1681 ATLTVP
+1681 ATLPVT

-1700 TFENQTFIYDGTEH
+1700 TFKNQTFPYDGTAH

-1723 ELNGERL
+1723 EQNGEEL

-1739 ADRVNHTPAPIEAQ
+1739 ADRINHTPAPIEAQ

-1759 GKLESD
+1759 GKEYD

-1792 RYGLVLERRQQA
+1792 QYGLQLERRQQA
-1804 DGAVRET
+1804 DGAVSET

-1832 PDADLPAFIEA
+1832 PDADLPAFIVA

-1858 WDETNRK
+1858 WDVTNGK

-1876 LNGANGNYE
+1876 LSGANNNYE
-1885 ISGADERIV
+1885 ISNADPRTVE
-1894 NVTVEQRKVTLSP
+1894 VTVEQRKVTLSP
-1907 ARQDT
+1907 DRQDT

-1917 QQIPSADLTNWR
+1917 QQIPSADFANWR

-1935 EGGELDAFLADF
+1935 EGEALAAFLADF
-1947 EESGT
+1947 EKSGT
-1952 FVARAESFASIG
+1952 FAARAESFASVG
-1964 TVEAVNAGIYAIN
+1964 AVTAVNAGIYAIN
-1977 GVYTPDSGNYNYA
+1977 GVYTPVSGNYNYA
-1990 VTVNKSQQNSEG
+1990 VTVNKSQENSAD

-2020 TFDGKTVVYDGS
+2020 TFDGKTVVYDGNE
-2032 AYTIVV
+2032 YTIAV

-2047 NGVEPRYSVTQ
+2047 VGVEPRYSVTQ

-2066 VFIDAGMYAYVAIWD
+2066 VFIDAGTYAYVAIWD

-2093 LTIQKATFDLSG
+2093 LIIQKATFDLS
-2105 VTFEDQTFT
+2105 VVRFEDGTFI
-2114 YDGRY
+2114 YDGQY
-2119 HSLSVSSEQ
+2119 HSLSVSSDE

-2144 KDVGA
+2144 KDVGSLLVT
-2149 LTVSAELSHENPNYH
+2149 LTLSHENPNYN

-2179 IARPIDVTILSA
+2179 TARPIDVTILSA
-2191 SKVYGDAD
+2191 SKVYGDLD
-2199 PDFVWKI
+2199 PAFVWKI

-2234 LNGTSGNGNYAVT
+2234 LSGISANNNYAVT
-2247 FNADAVLTIGQR
+2247 FNSDAVLTIGQR
-2259 DLVIDLNNVSKVYR
+2259 DLVIDLDSVSKVYR
-2273 YPEPNPDPDL
+2273 YPDPNPDPDL
-2283 TFGIADGYQLYYE
+2283 TFGLADGYQLYYD
-2296 DTVALLGVTLSRAP
+2296 DTLALLGVTLSRAP

-2315 NYEITATLPD
+2315 DYKITATLPD

-2345 VTIDVEGIVK
+2345 VTIDVEGVVK
-2355 DYVYTGESFRIDTG
+2355 DYVYTGVSFRIETG

-2386 EFRLVADS
+2386 DFLLVADS

-2426 FGGVGQYVYNGSL
+2426 FGGVGQYVYNGSQ
-2439 QTVTGVTHTNTDAEA
+2439 QTVTGVAHTNTDAEA

-2484 NAASATFDVTVDKAT
+2484 NEASATFDVTVDKAT

-2524 DLPEGVTVSYIG
+2524 DLPEGVTVSYSG

-2545 VVVAEFEGD
+2545 VVVAAFEGD

-2583 SVYGDALNTL
+2583 SVYGDALNPL

-2660 TSVYGDPD
+2660 TAVYGDPD

-2696 NVGRYA
+2696 NVGKYA

-2780 ATYSNQN
+2780 ATYSNKN

-2833 FTVNGVRSD
+2833 FTVNGVHSD

-2883 DDLGGEIIISL
+2883 DEQGGEIIISL

-2987 DGYVVIE
+2987 EGYVVIE

-3010 TFIYLLIGVVILVAV
+3010 TLIYLLIGVVILVAV